1 MKVKLVTMT
10 ALLLLTFGSA
20 RAWDGERKGF
30 LLGLGLGIGY
40 DSYSGVQYDEI
51 GPDQEDN
58 SSFAFAASPRIG
70 YACSNRLGFFYS
82 RHPFVFTIENED
94 DDEVTMTTCTEGL
107 EMLYYLEETAPS
119 LYLGLGAGIGYF
131 FHDGTSNY
139 SDEALKGFGILGT
152 IGYEP
157 FRHYSAE
164 ISLHYKSP
172 QEGASDVGVSFL
184 VNVLGY

>member
-1 MKVKLVTMT
+1 MKARLVIIITLM
-10 ALLLLTFGSA
+10 LLTAGSA

-51 GPDQEDN
+51 GPEEEDN
-58 SSFAFAASPRIG
+58 SSVAFAASPRIG
-70 YACSNRLGFFYS
+70 YACNNRLSFFYS
-82 RHPFVFTIENED
+82 RHPFIFSVKNEENDDVTI
-94 DDEVTMTTCTEGL
+94 TTCIESL
-107 EMLYYLEETAPS
+107 EVQYYLEERAPS

-139 SDEALKGFGILGT
+139 SREALKGIGILGT
-152 IGYEP
+152 VGYEP
-157 FRHYSAE
+157 IRHLSAE

-172 QEGASDVGVSFL
+172 QEGASDIGVSLL